1 MFFWCYKINQ
11 KANELHKYYEE
22 NSKSKWIKKTDEVWD
37 QSGGE
42 FIQLELLEVGSRED
56 VKLVEHCWWMLFNP
70 GSVRKPW
77 AKTSESLPIL
87 RPRANSFSAAKGCQ
101 SPMVHPKFSLSS

>member
-1 MFFWCYKINQ
+1 M
-11 KANELHKYYEE
+11 
-22 NSKSKWIKKTDEVWD
+22 NSKKGLQTDEIWD

-87 RPRANSFSAAKGCQ
+87 RPKANSFSAAKGCQ